1 MLHLF
6 RWDRE
11 AVAVP
16 ARSNPCGARYKLGAW
31 KCVMC
36 KILLD
41 FAVTWDPD
49 HYDDC
54 PGNVTKITSA
64 LRKVNYVIAGYSLD

>member
-1 MLHLF
+1 MLHVF
-6 RWDRE
+6 RWDRS

-16 ARSNPCGARYKLGAW
+16 ARGNLAKYKLGAW
-31 KCVMC
+31 ECVMC
-36 KILLD
+36 QILLD
-41 FAVTWDPD
+41 FAVTWNLD

-64 LRKVNYVIAGYSLD
+64 FP

>member
-1 MLHLF
+1 MLHIF
-6 RWDRE
+6 HWDAE

-16 ARSNPCGARYKLGAW
+16 ARGNPFGAKYKLGAW

-41 FAVTWDPD
+41 FAVTWNLD

-64 LRKVNYVIAGYSLD
+64 FP